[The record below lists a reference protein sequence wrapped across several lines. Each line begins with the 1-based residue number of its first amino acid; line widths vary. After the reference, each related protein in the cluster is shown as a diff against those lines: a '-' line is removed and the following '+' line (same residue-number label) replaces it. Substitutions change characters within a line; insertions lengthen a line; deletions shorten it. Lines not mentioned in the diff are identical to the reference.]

1 MHSVSV
7 AHAKSHFSEVLNSIT
22 KGEVVI
28 ITRRGQPIAR
38 IEAIQQQLKP
48 LPDLTSL
55 RARFPKMKTGSSK
68 LIRKLRDEGY

>member
-22 KGEVVI
+22 QGEVVI

-38 IEAIQQQLKP
+38 IESIQQAVKP
-48 LPDLTSL
+48 LPDLASL
-55 RARFPKMKTGSSK
+55 RARFPKMKTPSAK
-68 LIRKLRDEGY
+68 IIRQLRDEGY